1 MRYNKISKTL
11 GFEYYKFD
19 NQIKE
24 LIDSNKEM
32 SRILQKI
39 YDKSKIKINDF
50 VELTEDLGP
59 FPKEHGW
66 HTYSDVLKQG
76 HIGTVTDMYISTTN
90 EDNICEF
97 IYDVQFPVVYYDSKT
112 NYGITVPEE
121 KKCNYYSDVNYKIF
135 YINGSKL
142 KSLNNPMIRFFP

>member
-1 MRYNKISKTL
+1 MRYNKISRAL
-11 GFEYYKFD
+11 DFQYYKFD

-24 LIDSNKEM
+24 LVDSNKEM
-32 SRILQKI
+32 TRIIQKI

-66 HTYSDVLKQG
+66 YAYNDVLKQG
-76 HIGTVTDMYISTTN
+76 HIGTVTDINISTAN
-90 EDNICEF
+90 GDNICEF
-97 IYDVQFPVVYYDSKT
+97 VYDVQFPVVYYDSKT
-112 NYGITVPEE
+112 HYGVTVPEE
-121 KKCNYYSDVNYKIF
+121 KKCNFYSDVSYKIF

-142 KSLNNPMIRFFP
+142 KSLNNPMVRFFP